1 MPPSAFH
8 GWFLC
13 LFTFLFLLRVA
24 GHLLVKRQ
32 SPKWLPEEKYWRSG
46 LMPYGPL
53 LASQLLILALQT
65 TLCHA
70 LLTGEG
76 VLALH
81 NPALGKGLLVLSA
94 LYALV
99 MLFRF
104 LLQLNLRPD
113 LGPFDHA
120 IPITFHLLLA
130 AFLFTYATHHHP
142 LLPSL
147 AWSEPMTMLTDYLV
161 ALLALPFGIATFH
174 ANARHRHHS
183 RALWAC
189 AFITLALGA
198 AAGGTYHGFAWPPGL
213 GAFLWSLTALS
224 LNLTAL
230 LMTATLVFTTC
241 PAKGKLRK
249 PLLALAVAKFLVF
262 ATLGVLLDD
271 FLLLLADYGSAM
283 LLLLLVSLLPAHR
296 KTHPEAPWL
305 VAAVLLS
312 FLAGAVQASGLRLHP
327 HFNHND
333 LFHLLQLP
341 ALHLFLRA
349 GLLMADQPN
358 KA

>member
-1 MPPSAFH
+1 MPASPFH

-13 LFTFLFLLRVA
+13 LFTFLFFLRVA
-24 GHLLVKRQ
+24 GHLLVVRRA
-32 SPKWLPEEKYWRSG
+32 PPWLPEERFWRSG
-46 LMPYGPL
+46 LIPYAQL
-53 LASQLLILALQT
+53 LLSQLFILVLQFA
-65 TLCHA
+65 LCHA

-76 VLALH
+76 IFAPR
-81 NPALGKGLLVLSA
+81 NPALGKALLVFSA
-94 LYALV
+94 LYALAMV
-99 MLFRF
+99 FRF
-104 LLQLNLRPD
+104 LLQRNLRPD
-113 LGPFDHA
+113 LGPFGHA
-120 IPITFHLLLA
+120 IPIVAHLLLA

-142 LLPSL
+142 LLPNL

-174 ANARHRHHS
+174 ANAPHRHHS

-189 AFITLALGA
+189 AFLTLALGA
-198 AAGGTYHGFAWPPGL
+198 LAGGTYHGFAWSPNL
-213 GAFLWSLTALS
+213 GASLWSLTALS

-249 PLLALAVAKFLVF
+249 TFLALATAKFLAF
-262 ATLGVLLDD
+262 ATLGVLLAD

-283 LLLLLVSLLPAHR
+283 LLLLLASLLPAQR
-296 KTHPEAPWL
+296 KTRPEANWL
-305 VAAVLLS
+305 VAAILLS
-312 FLAGAVQASGLRLHP
+312 FLAGAAQASGLRLHT

-341 ALHLFLRA
+341 ALLLFLRA
-349 GLLMADQPN
+349 GLLMEDQPE